1 MGSASRTAAG
11 EGVQLCVFDSRRGQ
25 REGDEHDKIL
35 FFFPADSTLPA
46 QLSVVGL
53 SDGLITF
60 TRTFSPE
67 AACEVIEADK
77 HSHVFYQAEPEIWM
91 VMVLE
96 KSSDLDPIGRTDS
109 LQRLLMEVHSLFV
122 MFFGPLTS
130 LLKKH
135 PDGAVARTYLYFF
148 IMDYLSDFLVGKKLQ
163 MPSFYDSLKERG
175 TIQMLPL
182 SRETTIEIQL
192 LMRLLETSS
201 TANSPCNSVVLFHD
215 LMVSSTLSPG
225 DTANLFTY
233 AGLRLIPDA
242 VSSGSNTWSYLR
254 KGTDS
259 SHVNTSSFSLN
270 SRSILDDQYRFHDTS
285 SPSRP
290 IESFVVPRPLQRDK
304 WRKGKDGFLVTDAWG
319 AEAGSLVFMPPRV
332 WLRQSEECMH
342 LLVHHYKNLT
352 IIFLVSVSSL
362 VNSEQGISLL
372 KRQLIDTAT
381 LQMLK
386 VEEKLSREWGG
397 VNAYHVKGYRYLLLN
412 DGINT
417 SRASPP
423 GKVATLSRGSLLALS
438 RLREQVDWEKKRTKW
453 DYPGH
458 DKGLEVCIRANNN
471 SWTLARLTRGKELYI
486 VLEKTGETLLYAS
499 DALMK
504 FSDRYCDGAFSLD

>member
-1 MGSASRTAAG
+1 
-11 EGVQLCVFDSRRGQ
+11 
-25 REGDEHDKIL
+25 
-35 FFFPADSTLPA
+35 
-46 QLSVVGL
+46 
-53 SDGLITF
+53 
-60 TRTFSPE
+60 
-67 AACEVIEADK
+67 
-77 HSHVFYQAEPEIWM
+77 
-91 VMVLE
+91 
-96 KSSDLDPIGRTDS
+96 
-109 LQRLLMEVHSLFV
+109 
-122 MFFGPLTS
+122 
-130 LLKKH
+130 
-135 PDGAVARTYLYFF
+135 
-148 IMDYLSDFLVGKKLQ
+148 
-163 MPSFYDSLKERG
+163 
-175 TIQMLPL
+175 
-182 SRETTIEIQL
+182 
-192 LMRLLETSS
+192 
-201 TANSPCNSVVLFHD
+201 
-215 LMVSSTLSPG
+215 
-225 DTANLFTY
+225 
-233 AGLRLIPDA
+233 
-242 VSSGSNTWSYLR
+242 
-254 KGTDS
+254 
-259 SHVNTSSFSLN
+259 
-270 SRSILDDQYRFHDTS
+270 
-285 SPSRP
+285 
-290 IESFVVPRPLQRDK
+290 
-304 WRKGKDGFLVTDAWG
+304 
-319 AEAGSLVFMPPRV
+319 MPPRV